1 MGYHVLHH
9 SLNRKAETADVQN
22 PVMETSDSLAEDT
35 SRKIP
40 PHPLDRVIWE
50 SLATHH
56 RSFAIGNDLARRYP
70 TDVAPFAAMADT
82 SPKGTEALL
91 QLLTPGDHA
100 VLFTLEDLPAIE
112 GLEVSSI
119 KNIDQMIG
127 PTVIDAPASLQIEK
141 LDTADI
147 DEMSALVRLT
157 KPGPF
162 DRRTME
168 MGDFF
173 GIRVDGR
180 LAAIT
185 GERLHPT
192 GYREL
197 TAVCAHPDFRGRG
210 FPRDLVLS
218 VSRGIA
224 DRGETPFLHVLSDN
238 VAGIALYRKLG
249 FVRRTT
255 LRITVLRKSV

>member
-1 MGYHVLHH
+1 
-9 SLNRKAETADVQN
+9 
-22 PVMETSDSLAEDT
+22 METSASLVDHT
-35 SRKIP
+35 PGNSP
-40 PHPLDRVIWE
+40 SHPLDRVIWE

-70 TDVAPFAAMADT
+70 PDVAPFAAMVDT
-82 SPKGTEALL
+82 SAECREALS
-91 QLLTPGDHA
+91 QLITPGDHS
-100 VLFTLEDLPAIE
+100 VLFTLEDLPTIA

-127 PTVIDAPASLQIEK
+127 PTVIDAPANRQIEK
-141 LDTADI
+141 LGASDI

-238 VAGIALYRKLG
+238 LAAITLYQKLG
-249 FVRRTT
+249 FLRRTT
-255 LRITVLRKSV
+255 LRITVLRKPV

>member
-1 MGYHVLHH
+1 
-9 SLNRKAETADVQN
+9 
-22 PVMETSDSLAEDT
+22 METSASLVDHT
-35 SRKIP
+35 PGNIP
-40 PHPLDRVIWE
+40 THPLDRVIWE

-56 RSFAIGNDLARRYP
+56 RSFAIGNELARRYP
-70 TDVAPFAAMADT
+70 PDIAPFAAMADT
-82 SPKGTEALL
+82 SPKCTEALSL
-91 QLLTPGDHA
+91 LLTPGDHA
-100 VLFTLEDLPAIE
+100 VLFTLDDLPAIA

-127 PTVIDAPASLQIEK
+127 PTVSDAPANPQIKK
-141 LDTADI
+141 LGTYDI

-173 GIRVDGR
+173 GIRIDGR

-210 FPRDLVLS
+210 FPRDLVLN

-238 VAGIALYRKLG
+238 VAAITLYRKLG

-255 LRITVLRKSV
+255 LRITVLRKPV

>member
-1 MGYHVLHH
+1 MDHTPGN
-9 SLNRKAETADVQN
+9 S
-22 PVMETSDSLAEDT
+22 PS
-35 SRKIP
+35 
-40 PHPLDRVIWE
+40 HPLDRVIWE

-70 TDVAPFAAMADT
+70 PDVAPFAAMVDT
-82 SPKGTEALL
+82 SAECREALS
-91 QLLTPGDHA
+91 QLITPGDHS
-100 VLFTLEDLPAIE
+100 VLFTLEDLPTIA

-127 PTVIDAPASLQIEK
+127 PTVIDAPANRQIEK
-141 LDTADI
+141 LGASDI

-162 DRRTME
+162 DRRAME

-238 VAGIALYRKLG
+238 LAAITLYQKLG
-249 FVRRTT
+249 FLRRTT
-255 LRITVLRKSV
+255 LRITVLRKPV